1 MSRPRVGPTAPIAS
15 HDGVRVGI
23 VEDDHQLRRTLT
35 SGLTDEGFSVVL
47 AVPTGR
53 ELLERWE
60 TASPELLI
68 LDIGLPDADGRDVA
82 LALRARGVGVPIL
95 MLTARGNLVDRL
107 GGFHAGADDYLVKP
121 FAFAELIVRLGAL
134 ARRISD
140 HGSTVQGLRLDPATH
155 AVSAV
160 LDSGVSIDVALTPT
174 EFRLLALLIAR
185 RGEVVRRR
193 ALVSAGWPEGAM
205 VTENTLDTYV
215 ARIRRKVSQVDPAAS
230 VSTVRGVGYRF
241 D

>member
-1 MSRPRVGPTAPIAS
+1 VA
-15 HDGVRVGI
+15 I
-23 VEDDHQLRRTLT
+23 VEDDQQLRRTLT

-47 AVPTGR
+47 AVASGA
-53 ELLERWE
+53 ELLEHWD
-60 TASPELLI
+60 AAAPALLV

-107 GGFHAGADDYLVKP
+107 SGFHAGADDYLAKP

-134 ARRISD
+134 ARRHAEDDVPVDGI
-140 HGSTVQGLRLDPATH
+140 RLDPATH
-155 AVSAV
+155 AAWCSVDRGASV
-160 LDSGVSIDVALTPT
+160 NVALTPT

-185 RGEVVRRR
+185 RGQVVRRR
-193 ALVSAGWPEGAM
+193 ALVAAGWPEGAI

-215 ARIRRKVSQVDPAAS
+215 ARIRRKVAQVDPSAC

>member
-1 MSRPRVGPTAPIAS
+1 MSRPRASPTPPIPPHS
-15 HDGVRVGI
+15 GTKVGI
-23 VEDDHQLRRTLT
+23 VEDDLGLRRTLT

-47 AVPTGR
+47 AVATGR

-60 TASPELLI
+60 AASPALLI

-82 LALRARGVGVPIL
+82 MALRARGIDVPIL

-107 GGFHAGADDYLVKP
+107 GGFHSGADDYLVKP
-121 FAFAELIVRLGAL
+121 FAFAELIVRLEAL
-134 ARRISD
+134 ARRSAD
-140 HGSTVQGLRLDPATH
+140 DGSPVQGIRLDPVTH
-155 AVSAV
+155 AASAT
-160 LDSGVSIDVALTPT
+160 LESGVSIDVALTPT
-174 EFRLLALLIAR
+174 EFRLLALMIAR
-185 RGEVVRRR
+185 RGQVVRRR

-215 ARIRRKVSQVDPAAS
+215 ARIRRKVAHVDPAAS

>member
-1 MSRPRVGPTAPIAS
+1 MSRPRVSPAAPIPS
-15 HDGVRVGI
+15 HSGVTVGI
-23 VEDDHQLRRTLT
+23 VEDDNQLRRTLS

-47 AVPTGR
+47 AVATGA
-53 ELLERWE
+53 ELLERWD
-60 TASPELLI
+60 TAAPSLLV

-82 LALRARGVGVPIL
+82 MALRARSVGVPIL

-121 FAFAELIVRLGAL
+121 FAFAELIVRLEAL
-134 ARRISD
+134 ARRRPGGDAS
-140 HGSTVQGLRLDPATH
+140 VEGLRLDPATH
-155 AVSAV
+155 AMSST
-160 LDSGVSIDVALTPT
+160 LDSGVSVDVPLTPT
-174 EFRLLALLIAR
+174 EFRLLALMIAR
-185 RGEVVRRR
+185 RGQVVRRR
-193 ALVSAGWPEGAM
+193 ALVAAGWPEGAI

-215 ARIRRKVSQVDPAAS
+215 ARIRRKIAQVDPASS

>member
-1 MSRPRVGPTAPIAS
+1 VKVA
-15 HDGVRVGI
+15 I

-35 SGLTDEGFSVVL
+35 SGLTDEGFSVAL
-47 AVPTGR
+47 AVATGA
-53 ELLERWE
+53 ELLERWD
-60 TASPELLI
+60 AAAPALLI

-82 LALRARGVGVPIL
+82 MALRARGVSVPIL

-121 FAFAELIVRLGAL
+121 FAFAELIVRLEAL
-134 ARRISD
+134 SRRRADEEVS
-140 HGSTVQGLRLDPATH
+140 VQGIRLDPATH
-155 AVSAV
+155 AAS
-160 LDSGVSIDVALTPT
+160 SGWRGGVFVDVALTPT

-185 RGEVVRRR
+185 RGQVVRRR
-193 ALVSAGWPEGAM
+193 ALVAAGWPEGAI

-215 ARIRRKVSQVDPAAS
+215 ARIRRKVAQVDPAAS